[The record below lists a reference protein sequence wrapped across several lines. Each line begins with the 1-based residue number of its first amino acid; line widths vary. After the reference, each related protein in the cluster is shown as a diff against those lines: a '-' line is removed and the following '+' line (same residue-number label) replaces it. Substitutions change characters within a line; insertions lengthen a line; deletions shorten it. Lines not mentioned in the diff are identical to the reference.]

1 MKITPSDRM
10 AIVTALAKTDVLW
23 AQQTDRRARFIAAV
37 TMVEALVEN
46 IAKDYGRRP
55 TWEWLQRMSDQLLGE
70 DES

>member
-1 MKITPSDRM
+1 MKITPSDRI
-10 AIVTALAKTDVLW
+10 AIVSALARTDALW
-23 AQQTDRRARFIAAV
+23 TEQNDRRARFITTV
-37 TMVEALVEN
+37 TMVETLVEN